1 MGLDEEEIEDVVENL
16 EEAEIT
22 EIQVGMTVEEVEAI

>member
-1 MGLDEEEIEDVVENL
+1 LGLDEEEIEDVVENL